1 MILRTQNISTG
12 LKLGVS
18 GIMRVKNDGCFIEAC
33 VESCIDALDELIIV
47 WNDCT
52 DNSADEI
59 EKMRQRYPDKIKI
72 YEYKY
77 KVYSVGLTKEE
88 YEYAKS
94 LPKDSPHLLCNY
106 YNFALS
112 KVTYQY
118 ALKIDA
124 DQIYVTRKLKIL
136 CDTYRCKGN
145 IPHIFLD
152 EFFSFYFIEFYRKLD
167 LVLKNS
173 FYIPYRLKNILYKK
187 YLAYIYKLIER
198 KKVCT
203 SLSGINVFY
212 KDDKWYVPLGAIGEK
227 INVLPPFNGVNDH
240 LLFKVSKDTYYEP
253 FESVQY
259 NNMRSE
265 TYSLIETFKCPYK
278 LYNVGYFWYH
288 LNQNRLSVRNKIC
301 DLHSAKENLFVEKDM
316 FFSMNFNVIKNKIPN
331 ALMDNSQKAL
341 FSVLFDGE
349 KLSRELI
356 QFIDDYVIDGNGNV
370 SKK

>member
-1 MILRTQNISTG
+1 MSIYKSDKKNLR
-12 LKLGVS
+12 LGVS

-33 VESCIDALDELIIV
+33 VESCIAALDELIIV

-59 EKMRQRYPDKIKI
+59 EKMRQRYPNKIKT

-112 KVTYQY
+112 KVTCQY

-124 DQIYVTRKLKIL
+124 DQIYISSKLKFL
-136 CDTYRCKGN
+136 CDTYRRKGS
-145 IPHIFLD
+145 ISHIFLD

-167 LVLKNS
+167 LKLKNR
-173 FYIPYRLKNILYKK
+173 FYIPCRLKNVLYKK
-187 YLAYIYKLIER
+187 YLLYIYKLIER

-212 KDDKWYVPLGAIGEK
+212 KDDKWYIPLGAIGEE

-278 LYNVGYFWYH
+278 LYNVGFFWFH
-288 LNQNRLSVRNKIC
+288 LNQNRFSIRNRINDIFLKN
-301 DLHSAKENLFVEKDM
+301 KTLFVEKSVL
-316 FFSMNFNVIKNKIPN
+316 FKMNFDELKNKIPN
-331 ALMDNSQKAL
+331 ALMDNAQKTL

-349 KLSRELI
+349 KSSQELVSLI
-356 QFIDDYVIDGNGNV
+356 EDYVIDENCYI

>member
-1 MILRTQNISTG
+1 MSKNENNLRPGI
-12 LKLGVS
+12 S

-59 EKMRQRYPDKIKI
+59 EKVRQRYPDKIRT

-112 KVTYQY
+112 KVTCQY

-124 DQIYVTRKLKIL
+124 DQIYVTNKLKTL
-136 CDTYRCKGN
+136 CDSYRCKN
-145 IPHIFLD
+145 KNQHMSI
-152 EFFSFYFIEFYRKLD
+152 IEFLSFHFIWYYRKLD
-167 LVLKNS
+167 FKLHN
-173 FYIPYRLKNILYKK
+173 RLKLPCTLKKILYKK
-187 YLAYIYKLIER
+187 YLSYIYKLIER

-212 KDDKWYVPLGAIGEK
+212 KDDKWYIPLGAIGEK
-227 INVLPPFNGVNDH
+227 INILPPFNGVNDH

-253 FESVQY
+253 FESTQY

-288 LNQNRLSVRNKIC
+288 LNQNRLSVRNKIY
-301 DLHSAKENLFVEKDM
+301 DLHSTRDNLFVEKDM
-316 FFSMNFNVIKNKIPN
+316 FFNMDFDVIKNKIPN
-331 ALMDNSQKAL
+331 ALMDSAQKVL

-349 KLSRELI
+349 KTSRELVS
-356 QFIDDYVIDGNGNV
+356 FIDGYVIDGNGNA

>member
-1 MILRTQNISTG
+1 MSIYKSDKKKLR
-12 LKLGVS
+12 LGVS

-59 EKMRQRYPDKIKI
+59 EKIRQRYPNKIKT

-94 LPKDSPHLLCNY
+94 LPKNSPHLLCSY

-124 DQIYVTRKLKIL
+124 DQIYISNKLKVL
-136 CDTYRCKGN
+136 CDSYRCKN
-145 IPHIFLD
+145 KVPHTSLVEFL
-152 EFFSFYFIEFYRKLD
+152 SFHCIEYFRKLD
-167 LVLKNS
+167 FLLHNRLYLPYSLK
-173 FYIPYRLKNILYKK
+173 RILYKK
-187 YLAYIYKLIER
+187 YLSYIYKLI
-198 KKVCT
+198 KKKKICA
-203 SLSGINVFY
+203 SLSGINAFY
-212 KDDKWYVPLGAIGEK
+212 KDNKWYIPLGGMEDK

-240 LLFKVSKDTYYEP
+240 LLFKVSVDTYYEP

-265 TYSLIETFKCPYK
+265 TYSIIETFKCPYK

-288 LNQNRLSVRNKIC
+288 LNQNRSSVRAGIC
-301 DLHSAKENLFVEKDM
+301 NLLSTKENIFMEKDM
-316 FFSMNFNVIKNKIPN
+316 FFKMDFNTIKHKIPN
-331 ALMDNSQKAL
+331 ALMDNAQKAL
-341 FSVLFDGE
+341 FFILFDGE
-349 KLSRELI
+349 NSSQELVS
-356 QFIDDYVIDGNGNV
+356 FIDNYMIDADCCV
-370 SKK
+370 LKK